1 MKTERIAIIG
11 IVIALAVLIW
21 FVAKKVKQNISV
33 KASAQNSSAPTVS
46 QKLQDGYSNSLDKLT
61 DPEIKNLATK
71 LDLLESES
79 NVLKSMGGK
88 EPTGTM
94 LDNAITLQHLP
105 DNILKS
111 VVEYWQSVTKR
122 KVTSSSI
129 FTSTLLDTTEI
140 LPTLLR
146 KLRDLGY

>member
-1 MKTERIAIIG
+1 
-11 IVIALAVLIW
+11 
-21 FVAKKVKQNISV
+21 
-33 KASAQNSSAPTVS
+33 
-46 QKLQDGYSNSLDKLT
+46 
-61 DPEIKNLATK
+61 
-71 LDLLESES
+71 
-79 NVLKSMGGK
+79 MGGK

-129 FTSTLLDTTEI
+129 FNNTLLDTTEI